1 FLKAEKIVFNIE
13 ARLNG
18 IPARNEKNLP
28 KGVPL
33 SVEGQ
38 VDSIIKEATDVN
50 NLGVMYVGWTAYL

>member
-1 FLKAEKIVFNIE
+1 MVFDFFVRFLKAEKIVFNIE

-38 VDSIIKEATDVN
+38 VDSIIKVFE
-50 NLGVMYVGWTAYL
+50 